1 MSAVNDVNHVN
12 NVNNVQFPQPHLKL
26 RRLHKIS
33 TPAADCASLQSAKKA
48 VYSIRV
54 NSGWL
59 GVGGNLRWI
68 QSASMSNWG
77 S

>member
-1 MSAVNDVNHVN
+1 MSCQLNRTIVKPRGRLES
-12 NVNNVQFPQPHLKL
+12 VQACNL
-26 RRLHKIS
+26 R
-33 TPAADCASLQSAKKA
+33 KKA

>member
-1 MSAVNDVNHVN
+1 MTSKSPNPALSYAACN
-12 NVNNVQFPQPHLKL
+12 KS
-26 RRLHKIS
+26 S
-33 TPAADCASLQSAKKA
+33 TPAADCASLQAAKKA

-59 GVGGNLRWI
+59 GVGGNLLWI

>member
-1 MSAVNDVNHVN
+1 MLCSCFFSYAYLAS
-12 NVNNVQFPQPHLKL
+12 PSSTA
-26 RRLHKIS
+26 S
-33 TPAADCASLQSAKKA
+33 TPAADGASLQASKKA

-54 NSGWL
+54 NTGWL